1 MSQKTNLF
9 MPLSSLAD
17 PSSYLFR
24 SCQGPGL
31 LRGLG
36 LPFLTQIP

>member
-1 MSQKTNLF
+1 MSQKNKF
-9 MPLSSLAD
+9 VYDLSSLAD

-36 LPFLTQIP
+36 LPSLTQIP